1 MIKDREEVKNIPII
15 GDFDGHADKLVVNY
29 NQTILRVGV
38 DYIITDTGIDFT
50 DNITLM
56 AGDEVQ
62 FVVLKQNKILN
73 RKG

>member
-1 MIKDREEVKNIPII
+1 MLFRS
-15 GDFDGHADKLVVNY
+15 DKLVVNY

-38 DYIITDTGIDFT
+38 DYIITDTGVDFT

-62 FVVLKQNKILN
+62 FVVLKQINLE
-73 RKG
+73 